1 MQTVISCC
9 SSVNGYVT
17 GFADSLARAPR
28 TCTCGG
34 CLKGH
39 GRRYR
44 WILSL
49 AGALLVPIRRM
60 RCKTCGGT
68 VSLLPEIF
76 YALTQCARD
85 LAGRIRSLWGN
96 GFHAMRDVGRM
107 IAERTGLSLA
117 LSSMY
122 RWARLPSA

>member
-1 MQTVISCC
+1 MQTVISCS
-9 SSVNGYVT
+9 SSVNDYVA
-17 GFADSLARAPR
+17 GFEDSLAQAPR

-49 AGALLVPIRRM
+49 AGALRVPIRRM
-60 RCKTCGGT
+60 RCKVCGGT

-76 YALTQCARD
+76 YPLSQCARD
-85 LAGRIRSLWGN
+85 LAGRIRSLWQE
-96 GFHAMRDVGRM
+96 GFQAMVDVRRM
-107 IAERTGLSLA
+107 IAERTGLSLG

-122 RWARLPSA
+122 RWARLPLA

>member
-1 MQTVISCC
+1 MQTVISCS
-9 SSVNGYVT
+9 SSVNDHVA
-17 GFADSLARAPR
+17 GFDDSLADAPR

-49 AGALLVPIRRM
+49 AGALRVPIRRM
-60 RCKTCGGT
+60 RCKVCGGT
-68 VSLLPEIF
+68 VSLLPEMF
-76 YALTQCARD
+76 YALSQCARD
-85 LAGRIRSLWGN
+85 LAERIRSLWGN

-107 IAERTGLSLA
+107 IAERTGLSLT

>member
-1 MQTVISCC
+1 MQTVISCS
-9 SSVNGYVT
+9 SSVNDYVA
-17 GFADSLARAPR
+17 GFGDSLSHAPR

-34 CLKGH
+34 RLNGH

-60 RCKTCGGT
+60 RCKACGGT
-68 VSLLPEIF
+68 VSLLPEMF
-76 YALTQCARD
+76 YELTQCARD
-85 LAGRIRSLWGN
+85 LAGRIRALWDH
-96 GFHAMRDVGRM
+96 GFHAMRDVRRM
-107 IAERTGLSLA
+107 IADRTGLSLA